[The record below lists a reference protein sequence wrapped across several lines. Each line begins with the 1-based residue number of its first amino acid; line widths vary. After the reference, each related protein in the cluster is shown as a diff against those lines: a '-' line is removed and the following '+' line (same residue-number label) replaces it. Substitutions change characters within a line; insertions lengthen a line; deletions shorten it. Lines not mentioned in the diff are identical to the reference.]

1 MRRCFEEK
9 YTKFTFTQK
18 DGEFMQIIPQQ
29 IGLYVALEKDGQI
42 KRNLITESGEQEL
55 PVTTIKDEII
65 EFSELNFG
73 PYSRFVDVL
82 QEIANQIKAEGK
94 HKPNKE
100 DLKNFER
107 LTSITESLITELEEI
122 SPIAS
127 LLSKTMIAD
136 SVPIFDGSIECIETT
151 KTIISVVLRS
161 IVDFNLF
168 VNDTF
173 YNIYTG
179 NTIDEDRENYFLSQ
193 IMLQQE
199 LTFHGELT
207 ARYFFRNLTDYY
219 IFLLMQFLSAKPKI
233 VRCECCGRY
242 FVPKTNKATK
252 YCDRVLKDNKTCKD
266 LAPSLKH
273 KKMVRTDR
281 VVEVY
286 DREKRKMYRRY
297 ERNDGKIYMLPKGI
311 TYDDFYVW
319 CDAAT
324 EARDKYLKG
333 ELTADEALKII
344 EVKD

>member
-1 MRRCFEEK
+1 
-9 YTKFTFTQK
+9 
-18 DGEFMQIIPQQ
+18 MQIIKQQ
-29 IGLYVALEKDGQI
+29 IGLYVTLEKDGNV

-65 EFSELNFG
+65 EFSELNFW
-73 PYSRFVDVL
+73 PYSKIVDVI
-82 QEIANQIKAEGK
+82 EEFADKIKTEGK
-94 HKPNKE
+94 EKPTEE
-100 DLKNFER
+100 DLKIFTQ
-107 LTSITESLITELEEI
+107 LTSLTEGLINELEEN

-127 LLSKTMIAD
+127 LLSETMIVD
-136 SVPIFDGSIECIETT
+136 SVPVFDGSIECIETI
-151 KTIISVVLRS
+151 KNIIPVVLRS

-179 NTIDEDRENYFLSQ
+179 NTLDEEGEHYFLSQ

-219 IFLLMQFLSAKPKI
+219 IFLLMQFLSTKLKI

-252 YCDRVLKDNKTCKD
+252 YCDRILKDDKTCKD

-273 KKMVRTDR
+273 KKMVLTDK
-281 VVEVY
+281 VVEAY

-297 ERNDGKIYMLPKGI
+297 ERNDGKIYMSPKGI
-311 TYDDFYVW
+311 TYDDFYIW

-324 EARDKYLKG
+324 DARDKYLKG
-333 ELTADEALKII
+333 ELTAEEALNII
-344 EVKD
+344 EVND

>member
-1 MRRCFEEK
+1 
-9 YTKFTFTQK
+9 
-18 DGEFMQIIPQQ
+18 MQIIKQQ
-29 IGLYVALEKDGQI
+29 IGLYITLEKDGNI

-55 PVTTIKDEII
+55 PATTIKDEIV

-73 PYSRFVDVL
+73 PYSKIGDVI
-82 QEIANQIKAEGK
+82 EEFADKIKTEGK
-94 HKPNKE
+94 DKPTEE
-100 DLKNFER
+100 DLKIFTQ
-107 LTSITESLITELEEI
+107 LTSLTDGLINELEEN

-127 LLSKTMIAD
+127 LLSATTIAD
-136 SVPIFDGSIECIETT
+136 TIPVFDNSLKCIEIT
-151 KTIISVVLRS
+151 KVMIPKALRS

-179 NTIDEDRENYFLSQ
+179 NTLEEAGEHYFLSQ

-199 LTFHGELT
+199 LTFHGEMT

-219 IFLLMQFLSAKPKI
+219 IFLLMQFLSTKPKI

-252 YCDRVLKDNKTCKD
+252 YCDRILKDDKTCKD

-273 KKMVRTDR
+273 KKMVLTDK
-281 VVEVY
+281 VVEAY

-297 ERNDGKIYMLPKGI
+297 ERNDGKIYMSPKGI

-324 EARDKYLKG
+324 EARDKYLRG
-333 ELTADEALKII
+333 ELTAEEALKII
-344 EVKD
+344 EIND

>member
-1 MRRCFEEK
+1 
-9 YTKFTFTQK
+9 
-18 DGEFMQIIPQQ
+18 MQIIPQQ